1 MSPSLRKIPAVPP
14 SRASV
19 ITFQAPAS
27 SSSRSHCTH
36 WYGGVDDVRVL
47 RADLG
52 EDGEVAREVGDQL
65 ELALARDVDRAVG
78 DLDVRE
84 AELGQPALV
93 LVELVL
99 RVDDLEERAADHDG
113 LLAQDVELA
122 LEVGRHVRG
131 APAELDDVDVLAGGL
146 EHVLPRARAEALVE
160 HVGEPAVAAQ
170 AEVESQRRA
179 KSSFSFSWAAA
190 WTSW

>member
-1 MSPSLRKIPAVPP
+1 MPAVPP

-27 SSSRSHCTH
+27 SSSRIHCVH
-36 WYGGVDDVRVL
+36 WSARELDGRVL

-65 ELALARDVDRAVG
+65 ELALARDLDRSVG

-84 AELGQPALV
+84 PELVEPGLV
-93 LVELVL
+93 LVEPVAD
-99 RVDDLEERAADHDG
+99 VDDLEERAADDDR

-122 LEVGRHVRG
+122 PQVR
-131 APAELDDVDVLAGGL
+131 ASRTPC
-146 EHVLPRARAEALVE
+146 PSRA
-160 HVGEPAVAAQ
+160 
-170 AEVESQRRA
+170 
-179 KSSFSFSWAAA
+179 
-190 WTSW
+190 